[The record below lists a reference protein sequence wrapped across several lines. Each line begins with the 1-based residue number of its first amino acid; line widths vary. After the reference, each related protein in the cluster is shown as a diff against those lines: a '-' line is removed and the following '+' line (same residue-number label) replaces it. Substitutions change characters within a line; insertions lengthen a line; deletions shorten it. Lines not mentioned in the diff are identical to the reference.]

1 MKKEIGIVIACCRK
15 HLQLKQDYV
24 VCKLDTTT
32 HAYANIECGRSDI
45 SSKKLIA
52 VSKLFGL
59 KAHQIIILAEEI
71 MDVGRTDW
79 LNDVVKGMIRQSKEK
94 PHRRIDSNM

>member
-1 MKKEIGIVIACCRK
+1 MKKEIGIVIACYRK

-24 VCKLDTTT
+24 ACKLGTTT
-32 HAYANIECGRSDI
+32 HAYANIERGRSDI

-52 VSKLFGL
+52 VSKLFCL
-59 KAHQIIILAEEI
+59 KPYKLIVLAEEI
-71 MDVGRTDW
+71 MDVGRIDW
-79 LNDVVKGMIRQSKEK
+79 LNDVAKGMIRQSKEK